1 MSASRQIFSSPFDA
15 PQQPR
20 RASISQ
26 QNNET
31 RRRVKD
37 GGGHIVNSSNIMVDS
52 RVIRLN
58 TFHSARSNGITA
70 KPDTQYKQHGA
81 VLFDSRLG
89 TGDIFA
95 NPIVTI
101 IGENDVEQ
109 SEEKQIAAS
118 GGERIKAS
126 TPPPVKGRCHTSVQ
140 TDADAELVR
149 NSAEDQEFK
158 VIESSV
164 QTILRC
170 SFKDDPI
177 HLDADN

>member
-1 MSASRQIFSSPFDA
+1 
-15 PQQPR
+15 
-20 RASISQ
+20 
-26 QNNET
+26 
-31 RRRVKD
+31 
-37 GGGHIVNSSNIMVDS
+37 MVDS

-70 KPDTQYKQHGA
+70 KLDTHYKQPGS

-95 NPIVTI
+95 NPIV
-101 IGENDVEQ
+101 GENDVEQ
-109 SEEKQIAAS
+109 SEEKQIVAS
-118 GGERIKAS
+118 GGERITVS